1 MRYSYAYKTSD
12 GVRHVAEITAKSRE
26 EVFSTLRQKGIKPI
40 KVVAADGSKANGAVH
55 GIGKGVFFVSILV
68 VAILTGALASLI
80 GRRQD
85 DGAAAQEAVRIQAKP
100 LPRQTIPGDRRRIAD
115 AKRDAFSNRVE
126 SYLAQ
131 FVEPGRTVADPDGG
145 RPSEKD
151 FSDSLAV
158 PIFYSEDEFSEQIM
172 LKRMVAWI
180 KREMSVYVRGGGKIG
195 DYLALLVQR
204 QETEADHRAKA
215 ERHLNQLLGDK
226 RQVRAAYDFL
236 LKANAQLQGM
246 GIYPLAMPDS
256 LRKCQQ
262 SEEFD

>member
-26 EVFSTLRQKGIKPI
+26 DVFSTLRQKGIKPI
-40 KVVAADGSKANGAVH
+40 KVVAADGSKANGTVQ
-55 GIGKGVFFVSILV
+55 GIGKGAFFVSILV
-68 VAILTGALASLI
+68 VAILAGAIASLV
-80 GRRQD
+80 GMRR
-85 DGAAAQEAVRIQAKP
+85 DGTAAQEVVQIQAKP
-100 LPRQTIPGDRRRIAD
+100 LPRQMIPGDRRRIAD

-131 FVEPGRTVADPDGG
+131 FVEPGRTVADPDEG

-246 GIYPLAMPDS
+246 GIYPLPMPDS